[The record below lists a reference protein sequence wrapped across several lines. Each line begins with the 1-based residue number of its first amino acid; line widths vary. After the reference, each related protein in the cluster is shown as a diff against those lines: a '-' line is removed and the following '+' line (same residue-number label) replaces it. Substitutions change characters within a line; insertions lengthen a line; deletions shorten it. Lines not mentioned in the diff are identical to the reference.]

1 MDKKLIDALLFED
14 ESTTLDFKQEQY
26 PFIKADDEQ
35 KSELLKDILA
45 FANAWRRSDAYILI
59 GVEEKKNEKNIVKG
73 ITQHIDEA
81 SLQQF
86 VNKKTNR
93 PIDFSYSAIEYDGKQ
108 IGVIQIPL
116 QERPFFLLKNY
127 GKLDKSEVYIR
138 RGSSTDTA
146 NPDEIAKMGIA
157 MANVNLIPTLIPQ
170 FANVESHIKKGS
182 KLELV
187 STMLSLPQEEKIP
200 SIQSHYLESLVN
212 RINPNYYKE
221 FYDYLFG
228 VSILQPV
235 GFVLFNSSEV
245 LAKNA
250 VMKFLVE
257 KKEGVVFVDAS
268 DYPDAPKYS
277 GIFPQIAKFRNM
289 TTNNEPNTS
298 IHDRNS
304 HLEVVVEF
312 GNIQP
317 KASVWSEYFYI
328 GAAQNYEAPLEVLIY
343 ADNIP
348 NPINSSLHLSI
359 TVEQKTITS
368 EEVVTRAD
376 LHQSNEN

>member
-26 PFIKADDEQ
+26 LFVKADDEQ

-59 GVEEKKNEKNIVKG
+59 GVEEKKNEKNIVTG

-93 PIDFSYSAIEYDGKQ
+93 PIDFSYSAIEYEGKQ
-108 IGVIQIPL
+108 MGVIRIPL

-127 GKLDKSEVYIR
+127 GKLAKSEVYIR

-157 MANVNLIPTLIPQ
+157 MANVNLVPILIPQ
-170 FANVESHIKKGS
+170 FADVELHIKKGN

-187 STMLSLPQEEKIP
+187 STILSLYPEEKIP
-200 SIQSHYLESLVN
+200 SIQSHYLESIVN

-228 VSILQPV
+228 VGILQPV
-235 GFVLFNSSEV
+235 GFVLFNSGEV
-245 LAKNA
+245 LATNA
-250 VMKFLVE
+250 VMKFLIE
-257 KKEGVVFVDAS
+257 KKEEVTFVDAA
-268 DYPDAPKYS
+268 DYPDAPQYS
-277 GIFPQIAKFRNM
+277 GIFPSVAKFRNM
-289 TTNNEPNTS
+289 TTNNEPSTS

-328 GAAQNYEAPLEVLIY
+328 GAAKNYEVPLEVLIY

-348 NPINSSLHLSI
+348 NPKNSSLYLSI
-359 TVEQKTITS
+359 AVEQKTITV
-368 EEVVTRAD
+368 EEIVTRAD

>member
-1 MDKKLIDALLFED
+1 MDALLFED

-35 KSELLKDILA
+35 KSEILKDILA

-127 GKLDKSEVYIR
+127 GKLHKSTVYIR
-138 RGSSTDTA
+138 RGSSTDIA
-146 NPDEIAKMGIA
+146 NPDEITKMGIA
-157 MANVNLIPTLIPQ
+157 MANGNPVPTLIPQ
-170 FANVESHIKKGS
+170 FADVESHIKKGS

-187 STMLSLPQEEKIP
+187 STKLSLPSEAKIP
-200 SIQSHYLESLVN
+200 SIQSHYLEPIVN
-212 RINPNYYKE
+212 RTNPNYYKE

-228 VSILQPV
+228 ISVLQPV
-235 GFVLFNSSEV
+235 GFVLFNSGEV

-250 VMKFLVE
+250 VMKFLIE
-257 KKEGVVFVDAS
+257 KKEGVALVDTS

-277 GIFPQIAKFRNM
+277 GIFPSIAKFRNM
-289 TTNNEPNTS
+289 ATNNEPNTS
-298 IHDRNS
+298 IHARNN
-304 HLEVVVEF
+304 HWEVVVEF

-328 GAAQNYEAPLEVLIY
+328 GAAQNYEVPLEVLIY
-343 ADNIP
+343 ADNLP
-348 NPINSSLHLSI
+348 NPITSSLQLSI
-359 TVEQKTITS
+359 TVEQQTITV
-368 EEVVTRAD
+368 EDVITKAD
-376 LHQSNEN
+376 LHQSSET